1 MPMREDWGKVELFR
15 IQIGTWQVASLCD
28 LSSPAVLPAAT
39 PFVLGL
45 FENAYEKAQRA
56 SLAAGCY
63 APRIR
68 HGFVSLLVSY
78 RLP

>member
-1 MPMREDWGKVELFR
+1 MREDWGKVELFR

-28 LSSPAVLPAAT
+28 LSSPAVLPPAT

-45 FENAYEKAQRA
+45 FENAYEMLNEPHSPLVR
-56 SLAAGCY
+56 Y

-68 HGFVSLLVSY
+68 HGFVSLLLSY

>member
-1 MPMREDWGKVELFR
+1 MREDWGKVELFR
-15 IQIGTWQVASLCD
+15 IQIGTWQVALLCD

-45 FENAYEKAQRA
+45 FENAYENLNEPHSPLVR
-56 SLAAGCY
+56 Y